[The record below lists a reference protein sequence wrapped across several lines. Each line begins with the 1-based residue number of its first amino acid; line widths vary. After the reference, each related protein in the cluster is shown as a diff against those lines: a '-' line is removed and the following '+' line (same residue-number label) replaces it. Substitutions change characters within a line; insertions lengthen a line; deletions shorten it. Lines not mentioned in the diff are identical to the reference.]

1 MRSECAFSAF
11 YGGCTAWRAL
21 CLRMRV
27 CETGSCVLQ
36 NGLYPH
42 RQWCR
47 LHAVFLLSVPLPFC
61 SLTFLFPY
69 LSVPLRFRTRSLH
82 THYSKHL
89 YAYIPLPDGCRNYK
103 LRHSACTLC
112 FKACGFVIN
121 TFFTDRSTGV
131 IPCCPSENQTPA
143 SFKKAGVFRAYT
155 LLLSFCSLPIFLQ
168 ILFCYAFLCCC
179 FCTSVLQQFYL
190 YQYSFIL
197 SRAVLTILL
206 SAHRLSNRQSRKI
219 ASKTGIQE
227 SAPLK
232 IPFHAGTKK

>member
-1 MRSECAFSAF
+1 MRFRVLWRLYRVACAVSPDAGMRNGFVRFAKRFVSSPSVVSAARRF
-11 YGGCTAWRAL
+11 FA
-21 CLRMRV
+21 
-27 CETGSCVLQ
+27 
-36 NGLYPH
+36 
-42 RQWCR
+42 
-47 LHAVFLLSVPLPFC
+47 FC
-61 SLTFLFPY
+61 SLSFLFPY

-82 THYSKHL
+82 THSKHL

-190 YQYSFIL
+190 YQYYFIL

>member
-1 MRSECAFSAF
+1 MCVF
-11 YGGCTAWRAL
+11 
-21 CLRMRV
+21 
-27 CETGSCVLQ
+27 CVLWRLYRVACAVSPDAGMR
-36 NGLYPH
+36 NGFVRFAKRFVSSP
-42 RQWCR
+42 
-47 LHAVFLLSVPLPFC
+47 SVVSAARRFFAFC
-61 SLTFLFPY
+61 SL
-69 LSVPLRFRTRSLH
+69 
-82 THYSKHL
+82 
-89 YAYIPLPDGCRNYK
+89 
-103 LRHSACTLC
+103 TLC

>member
-1 MRSECAFSAF
+1 MCVF
-11 YGGCTAWRAL
+11 
-21 CLRMRV
+21 
-27 CETGSCVLQ
+27 CVLWRLYRVACAVSPDAGMR
-36 NGLYPH
+36 NGFVRFAKRFVSPP
-42 RQWCR
+42 
-47 LHAVFLLSVPLPFC
+47 SVVSAARRFFAFC

-69 LSVPLRFRTRSLH
+69 ASARGAFIRIIQSTYMPIFPCLMD
-82 THYSKHL
+82 
-89 YAYIPLPDGCRNYK
+89 IPLPDGCRNYK

-206 SAHRLSNRQSRKI
+206 SLRGKAEKLQARQEYRK
-219 ASKTGIQE
+219 AR
-227 SAPLK
+227 P
-232 IPFHAGTKK
+232 

>member
-1 MRSECAFSAF
+1 MRFLRSMAVVPRGVRCVSGCGYAKRVRAFCKTVCILTVS
-11 YGGCTAWRAL
+11 GVGCT
-21 CLRMRV
+21 
-27 CETGSCVLQ
+27 
-36 NGLYPH
+36 
-42 RQWCR
+42 
-47 LHAVFLLSVPLPFC
+47 PFFC
-61 SLTFLFPY
+61 FLFPY

-82 THYSKHL
+82 THSKHL